1 MKLSVSPKAYARVTL
16 VALVLL
22 VTITITG
29 ALVRLTGSGLG
40 CPDWPTCAN
49 DRVVAPLETH
59 AMIEFVNRV
68 FTGAVVLGVAAAVL
82 TSLLRSPRR
91 RDLTWLSV
99 ALVVG
104 VFAQAIVGG
113 LVVLLELAPVSV
125 IAHFSLSMLIN
136 ACAFILWRR
145 ARDIPDAYPTRVPAQ
160 VRNGARALVVAT
172 VVALAAGTVVT
183 GTGPHSGDDRASR
196 LNLDLLWTIRL
207 HSAAVWIM
215 LACAIVTAIAIRRL
229 GDRQLNIMMSR
240 PTTILFGTI
249 LAQGALGYVQFFAG
263 VPATMVA
270 FHIVGAIAVWFAVL
284 RFSLPLI
291 RSSRDN
297 DYKSVGDAHEL
308 IPLSNA
314 NALIAIDE
322 GLPSTAGSANWVS

>member
-1 MKLSVSPKAYARVTL
+1 MKLRVSPKAYARVTL
-16 VALVLL
+16 GALILL

-145 ARDIPDAYPTRVPAQ
+145 ARDIPDTYPKRVPAQ

-172 VVALAAGTVVT
+172 ALALAAGTVVT
-183 GTGPHSGDDRASR
+183 GTGPHAGDDRASR
-196 LNLDLLWTIRL
+196 LNLDLLWMIRI
-207 HSAAVWIM
+207 HSSVVWAM
-215 LACAIVTAIAIRRL
+215 LAVAIATAVAIRRL

-249 LAQGALGYVQFFAG
+249 LAQGALGYAQYFAG

-270 FHIVGAIAVWFAVL
+270 FHVVGSIAVWFAVL
-284 RFSLPLI
+284 RFSLPLM
-291 RSSRDN
+291 RVARDS

-314 NALIAIDE
+314 NALIDIDE
-322 GLPSTAGSANWVS
+322 GLPSTTGSANWVS